1 MHEWRTSNLS
11 VAYPFTDSS
20 PALALAFP
28 PSAVVDALLSCD
40 RYPVHVHRIRK
51 TGDRAFEISL
61 SDAQGVFFTGACTVP
76 DADFALVLIDSEED
90 PRHDLRMVVYAPVF
104 IPWLYGNEDAYFGTN
119 LVFDVS
125 AVSPH
130 CERVLSLKAL
140 TALPTVEE
148 SALPGP
154 IAADVTL
161 KEGYNCDIY
170 PGEDTIGISFAAG
183 AGTGRV
189 PCDEQPGGGV
199 RRALVPDSDGGIV
212 IECDDCVSVVPV
224 PPSQPGDPWSIVVSD
239 KCQACCS
246 CDDYAAVGR
255 AMVALSR
262 RLCDV
267 HARLDGI
274 RDEFA
279 QAAGRLNDLDR
290 IRFSLTGI
298 RDNFGGNFT
307 AVLTNRGP
315 LPVYPK
321 FIYLSVPPAYRLLY
335 GAQIGEDVFPLS
347 LFVDYHPDNPFLP
360 GKDISDMGYV
370 VNPGEQFTIYACW
383 EPKSP
388 TRHGYAW
395 PIPVVS
401 GGVSMYY
408 ARGEVNNRYIAASGR
423 V

>member
-1 MHEWRTSNLS
+1 MHERRTSNLS

-104 IPWLYGNEDAYFGTN
+104 IPWLYGNEDAYFGTD
-119 LVFDVS
+119 LVFDAS

-183 AGTGRV
+183 AGAGRV

-212 IECDDCVSVVPV
+212 IEGDDCVSVVPV

-290 IRFSLTGI
+290 MRTSVSGI
-298 RDNFGGNFT
+298 RDSIGGHYT
-307 AVLTNRGP
+307 AVVTNRGS
-315 LPVYPK
+315 LPVYPT
-321 FIYLSVPPAYRLLY
+321 FISHGISAICRVDHVVIGGSVYIPDSAIHPLNPAVT
-335 GAQIGEDVFPLS
+335 GV
-347 LFVDYHPDNPFLP
+347 
-360 GKDISDMGYV
+360 DISG
-370 VNPGEQFTIYACW
+370 A
-383 EPKSP
+383 
-388 TRHGYAW
+388 GYAIE
-395 PIPVVS
+395 PGGQFQVIVVF
-401 GGVSMYY
+401 SMKNLVTPGY
-408 ARGEVNNRYIAASGR
+408 AFPAPTVYASFGMDYTRNSVARYVNAGAY